1 MIKNIFTTILLLI
14 TQPARAWDMLS
25 KREESHQEYLS
36 RFVYPLIIC
45 ATVAAFLGKLYQGH
59 DEDRMPVALKEA
71 TITLT
76 TLFGGFYLA
85 VFALKQVAGHW
96 FPTIKGDSRFF
107 QKYVGYASCITFVIV
122 AVLELIPDF
131 FFIKVGELYVIYI
144 IWESI
149 GPFVKLDEKKRITFT
164 AVFSALVLLSP
175 VIIEK
180 ILFSLMPGLKV

>member
-1 MIKNIFTTILLLI
+1 MIKNIFTSILLLI

-36 RFVYPLIIC
+36 RFVYPLIIT
-45 ATVAAFLGKLYQGH
+45 ATIAAFLGKIYQARE
-59 DEDRMPVALKEA
+59 DEGMQTAIKEA
-71 TITLT
+71 TTVLT
-76 TLFGGFYLA
+76 GLIGGFYLA
-85 VFALKQVAGHW
+85 AFALKQIAGRW
-96 FPTIKGDSRFF
+96 YPTIKGDSRFF

-164 AVFSALVLLSP
+164 AVFSALILLSP